1 MLATMP
7 RSAEAQFGS
16 LKKLKKAIASPD
28 SAQLVA
34 DSIARVA
41 AGPLHDSTAGR
52 TKMPS
57 NIAAMPDAQL
67 MIAFQQE
74 LVKVT
79 TAAGSGD
86 VAAQKRLDAWEAL
99 TVKYEAEA
107 ERLSSAAGKGDM
119 TALAKLEAMQIDIIR
134 EFMKTSS
141 YHPIK

>member
-1 MLATMP
+1 
-7 RSAEAQFGS
+7 
-16 LKKLKKAIASPD
+16 
-28 SAQLVA
+28 
-34 DSIARVA
+34 
-41 AGPLHDSTAGR
+41 
-52 TKMPS
+52 MPS